1 MNTLTLPFHNKRL
14 PVATDEIIK
23 LEASGNYTLF
33 FLTEGRQILTS
44 KSLSVYEELLSFPF
58 VRVHKSCLIN
68 IHYVTERTTP
78 TSLSLSDGSEIHVAR
93 RRKDIVTQYL
103 RYKRKPRTI
112 KSPAITKT
120 AA

>member
-14 PVATDEIIK
+14 PIATDEIIK

-33 FLTEGRQILTS
+33 YLTNGRQILTS

-68 IHYVTERTTP
+68 INYVTQRATP
-78 TSLSLSDGSEIHVAR
+78 TILSLADGTEIHVAR
-93 RRKDIVTQYL
+93 RRKATVTQYL
-103 RYKRKPRTI
+103 RYKRKPRTV
-112 KSPAITKT
+112 KASTVAKT